1 MSNQDLE
8 DQIDQKELAPGVL
21 LIKEYKKVENDPNI
35 PDIVGIFTFKVQLKT
50 MNVVDFEVY
59 LNQSEN
65 IELENKEEGDEL
77 RTKNTIM
84 PFETKVVAKVILKDN
99 WKLKSKFKLTMG
111 IPEKSA
117 QTKYIEKDEKKLK
130 NEIETLESKF
140 RNIPFELMN
149 TNEINTELKNLN
161 TKFIDFDFL
170 PSDNSVINSKY
181 DENLKN
187 FLEYIIHWRRP
198 EEFITSELSENA
210 DADLTLR
217 IFNKD
222 KEPEPNDIRQGLIP
236 CNHLDSALSALAEKY
251 NLIKRLFK
259 TSIYNENGIYQIKL
273 CIAGEWTTVVI
284 DDYFPCVPLSSPL
297 VTRSQSNELWI
308 LILEK
313 ALAKVYDCYYNLTC
327 INLSDF
333 FLTLTGCPSFSYNL
347 ENLQSEEKKDIF
359 NKIKNFVI
367 EKKYLVVAISK
378 MPDLENN
385 NMENNE
391 ENEDD
396 SLAVPN
402 FGYTII
408 DVKTKYKPNLIVLR
422 KVWFDEK
429 RENNV
434 DNYINNLIN
443 EYPAMMNEFNDNILA
458 LTFKDFL
465 KEFSSL
471 AVCLTK
477 NWEEVHVR
485 GKFVKIG
492 GDDFV
497 NRNEENYSQ
506 VMSKWYYS
514 INLEKQTNLIIS
526 LFQDEDKFKENDTR
540 KNLLDISISVLK
552 LELNINTNKNE
563 IIHIQTYDFSMSP
576 NLQLEFNLPA
586 GQYLIVPRTSGCLF
600 GRSILNEQKNENK
613 KNNTINELYNIETK
627 VFSSIFINTVKDIF
641 KKFDILLNKS
651 LGFRE
656 FKQFLECVKNDVT
669 NFDEN
674 EFKNILGQFQ
684 SYNGCITEN
693 GFIDFWKKKLI
704 SGDDE
709 IKNWFKALGYDDDL
723 YPLKSRCFMLT
734 FHSDIPISVSARDA
748 LSTDLN
754 KKIDKLIIKNM
765 GEKIKNKKDISVFQY
780 QSKISNIFSFGCLN
794 EGNEPLRVNIIF
806 KSENNI
812 YSAGKNKIE
821 KIVQPNKYEFFTHVF
836 PLPNSDMNNELDF
849 NIEYFSLN

>member
-35 PDIVGIFTFKVQLKT
+35 PDIMGIFTFKVQLKT
-50 MNVVDFEVY
+50 MNVVNFEVY

-65 IELENKEEGDEL
+65 IELEDKEEGKEL
-77 RTKNTIM
+77 ETKNTIM

-111 IPEKSA
+111 IPEKPA
-117 QTKYIEKDEKKLK
+117 QMKYIEKDEKKLK
-130 NEIETLESKF
+130 NQIDLIEPKIK
-140 RNIPFELMN
+140 NIPFEFM
-149 TNEINTELKNLN
+149 TIDEINSELKRLKTN
-161 TKFIDFDFL
+161 FIDINFL
-170 PSDNSVINSKY
+170 PCDNSVINSKY

-187 FLEYIIHWRRP
+187 FLEYVIHWRRP
-198 EEFITSELSENA
+198 EEFIQNELNENNDFDMA
-210 DADLTLR
+210 LR
-217 IFNKD
+217 VFSRD
-222 KEPEPNDIRQGLIP
+222 KEPDPNDIRQGLIP
-236 CNHLDSALSALAEKY
+236 CSHLDSALSSLAEKY

-259 TSIYNENGIYQIKL
+259 NDTYNENGLYQIKL
-273 CIAGEWTTVVI
+273 CVGGEWTTVVV
-284 DDYFPCVPLSSPL
+284 DDYFPCIPMSSPL
-297 VTRSQSNELWI
+297 VTASQSNELWI

-327 INLSDF
+327 LNLSDF

-347 ENLQSEEKKDIF
+347 ENLQNEEKKDIF
-359 NKIKNFVI
+359 NKIKNFVL

-378 MPDLENN
+378 MNDLDSNN
-385 NMENNE
+385 NNE

-396 SLAVPN
+396 TGLTVPN
-402 FGYTII
+402 YGYTII
-408 DVKTKYKPNLIVLR
+408 DIKMKYKPNLIVLR
-422 KVWFDEK
+422 RVWFDEK
-429 RENNV
+429 RENNI

-443 EYPAMMNEFNDNILA
+443 EYPSLVNEFNDNVLV

-477 NWEEVHVR
+477 NWEEVHIR

-492 GDDFV
+492 DEIT
-497 NRNEENYSQ
+497 NNEENEQ

-526 LFQDEDKFKENDTR
+526 LFQDEDKFKENDAR

-552 LELNINTNKNE
+552 LELNNNSNKNE

-576 NLQLEFNLPA
+576 NLQLEFNLPP

-600 GRSILNEQKNENK
+600 GRSLLNNLKTENK
-613 KNNTINELYNIETK
+613 NNDNVVEIYNVETK
-627 VFSSIFINTVKDIF
+627 IFSSIFINTVKDIF

-656 FKQFLECVKNDVT
+656 FKQFLECVKVDT
-669 NFDEN
+669 SSFDEN
-674 EFKNILGQFQ
+674 VFKNITEEFQ

-693 GFIDFWKKKLI
+693 GFVEFWKKKTI
-704 SGDDE
+704 E
-709 IKNWFKALGYDDDL
+709 NIEEVKNWLKALGYDNDL

-754 KKIDKLIIKNM
+754 KKIDKLIIKSM

-780 QSKISNIFSFGCLN
+780 QSKISNIYSYGCLN
-794 EGNEPLRVNIIF
+794 EGNEPYRVSINF

-812 YSAGKNKIE
+812 YSYGKNKIE

-836 PLPNSDMNNELDF
+836 PFPNNDMNNELEF
-849 NIEYFSLN
+849 NIEYFPLN

>member
-1 MSNQDLE
+1 MSNQELE

-111 IPEKSA
+111 IPEKAA
-117 QTKYIEKDEKKLK
+117 QMKYIEKDEKELK
-130 NEIETLESKF
+130 NKIEAMEPKLM
-140 RNIPFELMN
+140 NIPFEFM
-149 TNEINTELKNLN
+149 TINEINTELKNLN
-161 TKFIDFDFL
+161 SKFIDINYL
-170 PSDNSVINSKY
+170 PCDNAVINSKY

-187 FLEYIIHWRRP
+187 FLEYVIHWRRP
-198 EEFITSELSENA
+198 EEFIQSELNENNE
-210 DADLTLR
+210 ADLTLR
-217 IFNKD
+217 VFNKD
-222 KEPEPNDIRQGLIP
+222 KEPDPNDIRQGLIP
-236 CNHLDSALSALAEKY
+236 CSHLDSALSALAEKY
-251 NLIKRLFK
+251 NLVKRLFK
-259 TSIYNENGIYQIKL
+259 NDTYNEYGIYQIKL
-273 CIAGEWTTVVI
+273 CLGGEWITVVV
-284 DDYFPCVPLSSPL
+284 DDYFPCIPMSTPL
-297 VTRSQSNELWI
+297 VTTSQMNELWI

-327 INLSDF
+327 MNIADF

-367 EKKYLVVAISK
+367 DKKYLVVAISK
-378 MPDLENN
+378 MNDLENN
-385 NMENNE
+385 IDNNNE

-396 SLAVPN
+396 TSLTVPN
-402 FGYTII
+402 YGYTII
-408 DVKTKYKPNLIVLR
+408 DVKMKYKPNLIVLR
-422 KVWFDEK
+422 RVWFDEK
-429 RENNV
+429 RESNV

-443 EYPAMMNEFNDNILA
+443 EYPAMMNEFNDNVLV

-492 GDDFV
+492 DEIT
-497 NRNEENYSQ
+497 NSEENAQ

-526 LFQDEDKFKENDTR
+526 LFQDEDKFKESDTR
-540 KNLLDISISVLK
+540 KNVLDISISILK
-552 LELNINTNKNE
+552 LELNNSTNKNE

-576 NLQLEFNLPA
+576 NLQLEFNLPS

-600 GRSILNEQKNENK
+600 GRTVLNKIENK
-613 KNNTINELYNIETK
+613 KNENINNEIYNIETK
-627 VFSSIFINTVKDIF
+627 TFSSIFINTVKDIF

-656 FKQFLECVKNDVT
+656 FKQFLECVKTDISNFSEND
-669 NFDEN
+669 
-674 EFKNILGQFQ
+674 FKNICEEYQ

-693 GFIDFWKKKLI
+693 GFVEFWKKKTEENI
-704 SGDDE
+704 EES
-709 IKNWFKALGYDDDL
+709 KNWLKALGYDEDL
-723 YPLKSRCFMLT
+723 FPLKSRCFMLT

-754 KKIDKLIIKNM
+754 KKIDKLIIKSM

-780 QSKISNIFSFGCLN
+780 QSKVSNIYSYGCLN
-794 EGNEPLRVNIIF
+794 EGNEPYKVSILFR
-806 KSENNI
+806 SENNI

-836 PLPNSDMNNELDF
+836 PLPNNDINNELEF
-849 NIEYFSLN
+849 SVEYFPLS

>member
-1 MSNQDLE
+1 M
-8 DQIDQKELAPGVL
+8 
-21 LIKEYKKVENDPNI
+21 
-35 PDIVGIFTFKVQLKT
+35 
-50 MNVVDFEVY
+50 
-59 LNQSEN
+59 
-65 IELENKEEGDEL
+65 
-77 RTKNTIM
+77 
-84 PFETKVVAKVILKDN
+84 
-99 WKLKSKFKLTMG
+99 
-111 IPEKSA
+111 
-117 QTKYIEKDEKKLK
+117 
-130 NEIETLESKF
+130 
-140 RNIPFELMN
+140 
-149 TNEINTELKNLN
+149 
-161 TKFIDFDFL
+161 
-170 PSDNSVINSKY
+170 
-181 DENLKN
+181 
-187 FLEYIIHWRRP
+187 
-198 EEFITSELSENA
+198 
-210 DADLTLR
+210 
-217 IFNKD
+217 
-222 KEPEPNDIRQGLIP
+222 
-236 CNHLDSALSALAEKY
+236 
-251 NLIKRLFK
+251 
-259 TSIYNENGIYQIKL
+259 
-273 CIAGEWTTVVI
+273 
-284 DDYFPCVPLSSPL
+284 
-297 VTRSQSNELWI
+297 
-308 LILEK
+308 
-313 ALAKVYDCYYNLTC
+313 
-327 INLSDF
+327 
-333 FLTLTGCPSFSYNL
+333 TLTGCPSFSYNL

-492 GDDFV
+492 GDDFI

-674 EFKNILGQFQ
+674 EFKNILEQFQ

-794 EGNEPLRVNIIF
+794 EGNEPFRVNIIF

>member
-1 MSNQDLE
+1 MSNQELE

-111 IPEKSA
+111 IPEKAA
-117 QTKYIEKDEKKLK
+117 QMKYIEKDEKELKNKIEAMEPKLK
-130 NEIETLESKF
+130 
-140 RNIPFELMN
+140 NIPFEFM
-149 TNEINTELKNLN
+149 TINEINTELKNLN
-161 TKFIDFDFL
+161 SKFIDINYL
-170 PSDNSVINSKY
+170 PCDNAVINSKY

-187 FLEYIIHWRRP
+187 FLEYVIHWRRP
-198 EEFITSELSENA
+198 EEFIQSELNENNE
-210 DADLTLR
+210 ADLTLR
-217 IFNKD
+217 VFNKD
-222 KEPEPNDIRQGLIP
+222 KEPDPNDIRQGLIP
-236 CNHLDSALSALAEKY
+236 CSHLDSALSALAEKY
-251 NLIKRLFK
+251 NLVKRLFK
-259 TSIYNENGIYQIKL
+259 NDTYNEYGIYQIKL
-273 CIAGEWTTVVI
+273 CVGGEWITVVV
-284 DDYFPCVPLSSPL
+284 DDYFPCIPMSTPL
-297 VTRSQSNELWI
+297 VTTSQMNELWI

-327 INLSDF
+327 MNIADF

-367 EKKYLVVAISK
+367 DKKYLVVAISK
-378 MPDLENN
+378 MNDLENN
-385 NMENNE
+385 IDNNNE

-396 SLAVPN
+396 TSLTVPN
-402 FGYTII
+402 YGYTII
-408 DVKTKYKPNLIVLR
+408 DVKMKYKPNLIVLR
-422 KVWFDEK
+422 RVWFDEK
-429 RENNV
+429 RESNV

-443 EYPAMMNEFNDNILA
+443 EYPAMMNEFNDNVLV

-492 GDDFV
+492 DEIT
-497 NRNEENYSQ
+497 NSEENAQ

-526 LFQDEDKFKENDTR
+526 LFQDEDKFKESDTR
-540 KNLLDISISVLK
+540 KNLLDISISILK
-552 LELNINTNKNE
+552 LELNNSTNKNE

-576 NLQLEFNLPA
+576 NLQLEFNLPS

-600 GRSILNEQKNENK
+600 GRTVLNKIENK
-613 KNNTINELYNIETK
+613 KNENINNEIYSIETK
-627 VFSSIFINTVKDIF
+627 TFSSIFINTVKDIF

-656 FKQFLECVKNDVT
+656 FKQFLECVKTDISNFSEND
-669 NFDEN
+669 
-674 EFKNILGQFQ
+674 FKNICEEYQ

-693 GFIDFWKKKLI
+693 GFVEFWKKKTEENIEESKSWL
-704 SGDDE
+704 
-709 IKNWFKALGYDDDL
+709 KALGYDEDL
-723 YPLKSRCFMLT
+723 FPLKSRCFMLT

-754 KKIDKLIIKNM
+754 KKIDKLIIKSM

-780 QSKISNIFSFGCLN
+780 QSKVSNIYSYGCLN
-794 EGNEPLRVNIIF
+794 EGNEPF
-806 KSENNI
+806 KVSILFRSENNI

-836 PLPNSDMNNELDF
+836 PLPNNDINNELEF
-849 NIEYFSLN
+849 SVEYFPLS

>member
-65 IELENKEEGDEL
+65 IELENKEGDEL

-84 PFETKVVAKVILKDN
+84 PFETKIVAKVILKDN

-117 QTKYIEKDEKKLK
+117 QIKYIEKDEKKLK
-130 NEIETLESKF
+130 NFIESNESKLK
-140 RNIPFELMN
+140 NIPFELMN
-149 TNEINTELKNLN
+149 INDINTELKNLN
-161 TKFIDFDFL
+161 TKFIDLNFP
-170 PSDNSVINSKY
+170 PSDQRVVDSKY

-198 EEFITSELSENA
+198 EEFITSELNENIN
-210 DADLTLR
+210 ADLTLR

-236 CNHLDSALSALAEKY
+236 CNHLDSALSVLAEKY

-259 TSIYNENGIYQIKL
+259 NDIYNENGIYQIKL
-273 CIAGEWTTVVI
+273 CIGGEWTTVVV

-313 ALAKVYDCYYNLTC
+313 ALAKVFDSYYNLTC
-327 INLSDF
+327 MNLTDF
-333 FLTLTGCPSFSYNL
+333 FLTLTGCPSFSYSL
-347 ENLQSEEKKDIF
+347 ENLQPEEKKDIF

-385 NMENNE
+385 NLENNNE
-391 ENEDD
+391 ENEEETG
-396 SLAVPN
+396 LTIPN

-434 DNYINNLIN
+434 DNYINNLISEYPSLMN
-443 EYPAMMNEFNDNILA
+443 EYNDNLLF

-471 AVCLTK
+471 SVCLTK

-485 GKFVKIG
+485 GKFVKLE
-492 GDDFV
+492 
-497 NRNEENYSQ
+497 NELSNTDEISQ

-540 KNLLDISISVLK
+540 KNLLDISLSVLK
-552 LELNINTNKNE
+552 LELNSNNNKNE

-576 NLQLEFNLPA
+576 NLQLEFNLPP
-586 GQYLIVPRTSGCLF
+586 GQYIIFPRTSGCLF
-600 GRSILNEQKNENK
+600 GRSAINEMKAENK
-613 KNNTINELYNIETK
+613 KNMNEIYNMETK
-627 VFSSIFINTVKDIF
+627 AFSPIFINTVKDIF

-656 FKQFLECVKNDVT
+656 FKQFLECVKTDLN

-674 EFKNILGQFQ
+674 EFKNILAQFQ
-684 SYNGCITEN
+684 SYDGCITEN
-693 GFIDFWKKKLI
+693 GFIEFWKNNL
-704 SGDDE
+704 
-709 IKNWFKALGYDDDL
+709 IKNELEVKTWLKNLGYDEDL

-748 LSTDLN
+748 LNTDLN
-754 KKIDKLIIKNM
+754 KKIDKLVIKSL
-765 GEKIKNKKDISVFQY
+765 GTKIKNKKDISIFQY
-780 QSKISNIFSFGCLN
+780 QSKISNIFSYGCLN
-794 EGNEPLRVNIIF
+794 EGNEPLRVSIIF
-806 KSENNI
+806 RNENNI

-836 PLPNSDMNNELDF
+836 PLPNNDMNNELEF
-849 NIEYFSLN
+849 SIEYFPVN

>member
-35 PDIVGIFTFKVQLKT
+35 PDIMGIFTFKVQLKT
-50 MNVVDFEVY
+50 MNVVNFEVY

-65 IELENKEEGDEL
+65 IELEDKEEGKEL
-77 RTKNTIM
+77 ETKNTIM

-111 IPEKSA
+111 IPEKPA
-117 QTKYIEKDEKKLK
+117 QMKYIEKDEKKLK
-130 NEIETLESKF
+130 NQIELIEPKIK
-140 RNIPFELMN
+140 NIPFEFM
-149 TNEINTELKNLN
+149 TIDEINSELKRLKTN
-161 TKFIDFDFL
+161 FIDINFL
-170 PSDNSVINSKY
+170 PCDNSVINSKY

-187 FLEYIIHWRRP
+187 FLEYVIHWRRP
-198 EEFITSELSENA
+198 EEFIQNELNENNDFDMA
-210 DADLTLR
+210 LR
-217 IFNKD
+217 VFSRD
-222 KEPEPNDIRQGLIP
+222 KEPDPNDIRQGLIP
-236 CNHLDSALSALAEKY
+236 CSHLDSALSSLAEKY

-259 TSIYNENGIYQIKL
+259 NDTYNENGLYQIKL
-273 CIAGEWTTVVI
+273 CVGGEWTTVVV
-284 DDYFPCVPLSSPL
+284 DDYFPCIPMSSPL
-297 VTRSQSNELWI
+297 VTASQSNELWI

-327 INLSDF
+327 LNLSDF

-347 ENLQSEEKKDIF
+347 ENLQNEEKKDIF
-359 NKIKNFVI
+359 NKIKNFVL

-378 MPDLENN
+378 MNDLDSNN
-385 NMENNE
+385 NNE

-396 SLAVPN
+396 TSLTVPN
-402 FGYTII
+402 YGYTII
-408 DVKTKYKPNLIVLR
+408 DIKMKYKPNLIVLR
-422 KVWFDEK
+422 RVWFDEK
-429 RENNV
+429 RENNI

-443 EYPAMMNEFNDNILA
+443 EYPSLVNEFNDNVLV

-477 NWEEVHVR
+477 NWEEVHIR

-492 GDDFV
+492 DEIT
-497 NRNEENYSQ
+497 NNEENEQ

-526 LFQDEDKFKENDTR
+526 LFQDEDKFKENDAR

-552 LELNINTNKNE
+552 LELNNNSNKNE

-576 NLQLEFNLPA
+576 NLQLEFNLPP

-600 GRSILNEQKNENK
+600 GRSLLNNLKTENKNNENGVE
-613 KNNTINELYNIETK
+613 IYNMETK
-627 VFSSIFINTVKDIF
+627 IFSSIFINTVKDIF

-656 FKQFLECVKNDVT
+656 FKQFLECVKVDT
-669 NFDEN
+669 SSFDEN
-674 EFKNILGQFQ
+674 VFKNITEEFQ

-693 GFIDFWKKKLI
+693 GFVEFWKKKTI
-704 SGDDE
+704 E
-709 IKNWFKALGYDDDL
+709 NIEEVKNWLKALGYDNDL

-754 KKIDKLIIKNM
+754 KKIDKLIIKSM

-780 QSKISNIFSFGCLN
+780 QSKISNIYSYGCLN
-794 EGNEPLRVNIIF
+794 EGNEPYRVSINF

-812 YSAGKNKIE
+812 YSYGKNKIE

-836 PLPNSDMNNELDF
+836 PFPNNDMNNELEF
-849 NIEYFSLN
+849 NIEYFPLN

>member
-1 MSNQDLE
+1 MSNQELE

-65 IELENKEEGDEL
+65 IELEDKEEGDEL
-77 RTKNTIM
+77 KTKNTIM

-111 IPEKSA
+111 IPEKPA
-117 QTKYIEKDEKKLK
+117 QIKYIEKDEKKIK
-130 NEIETLESKF
+130 NMIDTTESKLK
-140 RNIPFELMN
+140 NIPFEFM
-149 TNEINTELKNLN
+149 TIDEINSELKKLN
-161 TKFIDFDFL
+161 TKFIDINFL
-170 PSDNSVINSKY
+170 PCDNSVINSKY

-187 FLEYIIHWRRP
+187 FLEYVIHWRRP
-198 EEFITSELSENA
+198 EEFIQNELNENN
-210 DADLTLR
+210 DFDMDLR
-217 IFNKD
+217 VFNKD
-222 KEPEPNDIRQGLIP
+222 KEPDPNDIRQGLIP
-236 CNHLDSALSALAEKY
+236 CSHLDSALSALAEKY

-259 TSIYNENGIYQIKL
+259 NDIYNENGLYQIKL
-273 CIAGEWTTVVI
+273 CLGGEWITVVL
-284 DDYFPCVPLSSPL
+284 DDYFPCIPMSTPL
-297 VTRSQSNELWI
+297 VTTSQSNELWI

-327 INLSDF
+327 MNISDF

-347 ENLQSEEKKDIF
+347 ENLQNEEKKDIF

-378 MPDLENN
+378 MNDLDNNLEN
-385 NMENNE
+385 NNE

-396 SLAVPN
+396 TSLTVPN
-402 FGYTII
+402 YGYTII
-408 DVKTKYKPNLIVLR
+408 DVKMKYKPNLIVLR
-422 KVWFDEK
+422 RVWFDEK
-429 RENNV
+429 RENNI

-443 EYPAMMNEFNDNILA
+443 EYPAMMNEFNDNVLV

-485 GKFVKIG
+485 GKFVKIS
-492 GDDFV
+492 DEIT
-497 NRNEENYSQ
+497 NSEENSQ

-526 LFQDEDKFKENDTR
+526 LFQDEDKFKENDAR

-552 LELNINTNKNE
+552 LELNNNTNKNE

-600 GRSILNEQKNENK
+600 GRTILNNIKTENK
-613 KNNTINELYNIETK
+613 KNENTNTEIYNIENK
-627 VFSSIFINTVKDIF
+627 AFSSIFINTVKDIF

-656 FKQFLECVKNDVT
+656 FRQFLECVKTDLS

-674 EFKNILGQFQ
+674 EFKNICELFQ

-693 GFIDFWKKKLI
+693 GFVEYWKKKAEENI
-704 SGDDE
+704 EE
-709 IKNWFKALGYDDDL
+709 IKNWLKALGYDDDL

-754 KKIDKLIIKNM
+754 KKIDKLVIKSM

-780 QSKISNIFSFGCLN
+780 QSKISNIYSYGCLN
-794 EGNEPLRVNIIF
+794 EGNEPLRVIINF

-812 YSAGKNKIE
+812 FSAGKNKIE
-821 KIVQPNKYEFFTHVF
+821 KIVQPNKYEFFTHIF
-836 PLPNSDMNNELDF
+836 PLPNNEMNNELEF

>member
-35 PDIVGIFTFKVQLKT
+35 PDIMGIFTFKVQLKT
-50 MNVVDFEVY
+50 MNVVNFEVY

-65 IELENKEEGDEL
+65 IELEDKEEGKEL
-77 RTKNTIM
+77 ETKNTIM

-111 IPEKSA
+111 IPEKPA
-117 QTKYIEKDEKKLK
+117 QMKYIEKDEKKLK
-130 NEIETLESKF
+130 NQIDLIEPKIK
-140 RNIPFELMN
+140 NIPFEFM
-149 TNEINTELKNLN
+149 TIDEINSELKRLKTN
-161 TKFIDFDFL
+161 FIDINFL
-170 PSDNSVINSKY
+170 PCDNSVINSKY

-187 FLEYIIHWRRP
+187 FLEYVIHWRRP
-198 EEFITSELSENA
+198 EEFIQNELNENNDFDMA
-210 DADLTLR
+210 LR
-217 IFNKD
+217 VFSRD
-222 KEPEPNDIRQGLIP
+222 KEPDPNDIRQGLIP
-236 CNHLDSALSALAEKY
+236 CSHLDSALSSLAEKY

-259 TSIYNENGIYQIKL
+259 NDTYNENGLYQIKL
-273 CIAGEWTTVVI
+273 CVGGEWTTVVV
-284 DDYFPCVPLSSPL
+284 DDYFPCIPLSSPL
-297 VTRSQSNELWI
+297 VTASQSNELWI

-327 INLSDF
+327 LNLSDF

-347 ENLQSEEKKDIF
+347 ENLQNEEKKDIF
-359 NKIKNFVI
+359 NKIKNFVL

-378 MPDLENN
+378 MNDLDSNN
-385 NMENNE
+385 NNE

-396 SLAVPN
+396 TGLTVPN
-402 FGYTII
+402 YGYTII
-408 DVKTKYKPNLIVLR
+408 DIKMKYKPNLIVLR
-422 KVWFDEK
+422 RVWFDEK
-429 RENNV
+429 RENNI

-443 EYPAMMNEFNDNILA
+443 EYPSLVNEFNDNVLV

-477 NWEEVHVR
+477 NWEEVHIR

-492 GDDFV
+492 DEIT
-497 NRNEENYSQ
+497 NNEENEQ

-526 LFQDEDKFKENDTR
+526 LFQDEDKFKENDAR

-552 LELNINTNKNE
+552 LELNNNSNKNE

-576 NLQLEFNLPA
+576 NLQLEFNLPP

-600 GRSILNEQKNENK
+600 GRSLLNNLKTENK
-613 KNNTINELYNIETK
+613 NNDNVVEIYNMETK
-627 VFSSIFINTVKDIF
+627 IFSSIFINTVKDIF

-656 FKQFLECVKNDVT
+656 FKQFLECVKVDT
-669 NFDEN
+669 SSFDEN
-674 EFKNILGQFQ
+674 VFKNITEEFQ

-693 GFIDFWKKKLI
+693 GFVEFWKKKTI
-704 SGDDE
+704 E
-709 IKNWFKALGYDDDL
+709 NIEEVKNWLKALGYDNDL

-754 KKIDKLIIKNM
+754 KKIDKLIIKSM

-780 QSKISNIFSFGCLN
+780 QSKISNIYSYGCLN
-794 EGNEPLRVNIIF
+794 EGNEPYRVSINF

-812 YSAGKNKIE
+812 YSYGKNKIE

-836 PLPNSDMNNELDF
+836 PFPNNDMNNELEF
-849 NIEYFSLN
+849 NIEYFPLN

>member
-35 PDIVGIFTFKVQLKT
+35 PDIMGIFTFKVQLKT
-50 MNVVDFEVY
+50 MNVVNFEVY

-65 IELENKEEGDEL
+65 IELEDKEEGKEL
-77 RTKNTIM
+77 ETKNTIM

-111 IPEKSA
+111 IPEKPA
-117 QTKYIEKDEKKLK
+117 QMKYIEKDEKKLK
-130 NEIETLESKF
+130 NQIDLIEPKIK
-140 RNIPFELMN
+140 NIPFEFM
-149 TNEINTELKNLN
+149 TIDEINSELKRLKTN
-161 TKFIDFDFL
+161 FIDINFL
-170 PSDNSVINSKY
+170 PCDNSVINSKY

-187 FLEYIIHWRRP
+187 FLEYVIHWRRP
-198 EEFITSELSENA
+198 EEFIQNELNENNDFDMA
-210 DADLTLR
+210 LR
-217 IFNKD
+217 VFSRD
-222 KEPEPNDIRQGLIP
+222 KEPDPNDIRQGLIP
-236 CNHLDSALSALAEKY
+236 CSHLDSALSSLAEKY

-259 TSIYNENGIYQIKL
+259 NDTYNENGLYQIKL
-273 CIAGEWTTVVI
+273 CVGGEWTTVVV
-284 DDYFPCVPLSSPL
+284 DDYFPCIPMSSPL
-297 VTRSQSNELWI
+297 VTASQSNELWI

-327 INLSDF
+327 LNLSDF

-347 ENLQSEEKKDIF
+347 ENLQNEEKKDIF
-359 NKIKNFVI
+359 NKIKNFVL

-378 MPDLENN
+378 MNDLDSNN
-385 NMENNE
+385 NNE

-396 SLAVPN
+396 TGLTVPN
-402 FGYTII
+402 YGYTII
-408 DVKTKYKPNLIVLR
+408 DIKMKYKPNLIVLR
-422 KVWFDEK
+422 RVWFDEK
-429 RENNV
+429 RENNI

-443 EYPAMMNEFNDNILA
+443 EYPSLVNEFNDNVLV

-477 NWEEVHVR
+477 NWEEVHIR

-492 GDDFV
+492 DEIT
-497 NRNEENYSQ
+497 NNEENEQ

-526 LFQDEDKFKENDTR
+526 LFQDEDKFKENDAR

-552 LELNINTNKNE
+552 LELNNNSNKNE

-576 NLQLEFNLPA
+576 NLQLEFNLPP

-600 GRSILNEQKNENK
+600 GRSLLNNLKTENKNNENGVE
-613 KNNTINELYNIETK
+613 IYNMETK
-627 VFSSIFINTVKDIF
+627 IFSSIFINTIKDIF

-656 FKQFLECVKNDVT
+656 FKQFLECVKVDT
-669 NFDEN
+669 SSFDEN
-674 EFKNILGQFQ
+674 VFKNITEEFQ

-693 GFIDFWKKKLI
+693 GFVEFWKKKTIENL
-704 SGDDE
+704 E
-709 IKNWFKALGYDDDL
+709 EVKNWLKALGYDNDL

-754 KKIDKLIIKNM
+754 KKIDKLIIKSM

-780 QSKISNIFSFGCLN
+780 QSKISNIYSYGCLN
-794 EGNEPLRVNIIF
+794 EGNEPYRVSINF

-812 YSAGKNKIE
+812 YSYGKNKIE

-836 PLPNSDMNNELDF
+836 PFPNNDMNNELEF
-849 NIEYFSLN
+849 NIEYFPLN

>member
-35 PDIVGIFTFKVQLKT
+35 PDIMGIFTFKVQLKT
-50 MNVVDFEVY
+50 MNVVNFEVY

-65 IELENKEEGDEL
+65 IELEDKEEGKEL
-77 RTKNTIM
+77 ETKNTIM

-111 IPEKSA
+111 IPEKPA
-117 QTKYIEKDEKKLK
+117 QMKYIEKDEKKLK
-130 NEIETLESKF
+130 NQIDLIEPKIK
-140 RNIPFELMN
+140 NIPFEFM
-149 TNEINTELKNLN
+149 TIDEINSELKRLKTN
-161 TKFIDFDFL
+161 FIDINFL
-170 PSDNSVINSKY
+170 PCDNSVINSKY

-187 FLEYIIHWRRP
+187 FLEYVIHWRRP
-198 EEFITSELSENA
+198 EEFIQNELNENNDFDMA
-210 DADLTLR
+210 LR
-217 IFNKD
+217 VFSRD
-222 KEPEPNDIRQGLIP
+222 KEPDPNDIRQGLIP
-236 CNHLDSALSALAEKY
+236 CSHLDSALSSLAEKY

-259 TSIYNENGIYQIKL
+259 NDTYNENGLYQIKL
-273 CIAGEWTTVVI
+273 CVGGEWTTVVV
-284 DDYFPCVPLSSPL
+284 DDYFPCIPMSSPL
-297 VTRSQSNELWI
+297 VTASQSNELWI

-327 INLSDF
+327 LNLSDF

-347 ENLQSEEKKDIF
+347 ENLQNEEKKDIF
-359 NKIKNFVI
+359 NKIKNFVL

-378 MPDLENN
+378 MNDLDSNN
-385 NMENNE
+385 NNE

-396 SLAVPN
+396 TGLTVPN
-402 FGYTII
+402 YGYTII
-408 DVKTKYKPNLIVLR
+408 DIKMKYKPNLIVLR
-422 KVWFDEK
+422 RVWFDEK
-429 RENNV
+429 RENNI

-443 EYPAMMNEFNDNILA
+443 EYPSLVNEFNDNVLV

-477 NWEEVHVR
+477 NWEEVHIR

-492 GDDFV
+492 DEIT
-497 NRNEENYSQ
+497 NNEENEQ

-526 LFQDEDKFKENDTR
+526 LFQDEDKFKENDAR

-552 LELNINTNKNE
+552 LELNNNSNKNE

-576 NLQLEFNLPA
+576 NLQLEFNLTP

-600 GRSILNEQKNENK
+600 GRSLLNNLKTENK
-613 KNNTINELYNIETK
+613 NNDNVVEIYNVETK
-627 VFSSIFINTVKDIF
+627 IFSSIFINTVKDIF

-656 FKQFLECVKNDVT
+656 FKQFLECVKVDT
-669 NFDEN
+669 SSFDEN
-674 EFKNILGQFQ
+674 VFKNITEEFQ

-693 GFIDFWKKKLI
+693 GFVEFWKKKTI
-704 SGDDE
+704 E
-709 IKNWFKALGYDDDL
+709 NIEEVKNWLKALGYDNDL

-754 KKIDKLIIKNM
+754 KKIDKLIIKSM

-780 QSKISNIFSFGCLN
+780 QSKISNINSYGCLN
-794 EGNEPLRVNIIF
+794 EGNEPYRVSINF

-812 YSAGKNKIE
+812 YSYGKNKIE

-836 PLPNSDMNNELDF
+836 PFPNNDMNNELEF
-849 NIEYFSLN
+849 NIEYFPLN

>member
-1 MSNQDLE
+1 MSNQELE

-84 PFETKVVAKVILKDN
+84 PFETKIVAKVILKDN

-117 QTKYIEKDEKKLK
+117 QIKYIEKDEKKIK
-130 NEIETLESKF
+130 NQIETFESKLKK
-140 RNIPFELMN
+140 IPFEFMN
-149 TNEINTELKNLN
+149 INEINTELKNLN
-161 TKFIDFDFL
+161 TKFIDVDFL
-170 PSDNSVINSKY
+170 PCDNSVINTKY
-181 DENLKN
+181 DDNLKN
-187 FLEYIIHWRRP
+187 FLEYVIHWRRP
-198 EEFITSELSENA
+198 DEFIQNELNENA
-210 DADLTLR
+210 DADITLR
-217 IFNKD
+217 VFNKD
-222 KEPEPNDIRQGLIP
+222 KEPDPNDIRQGLIP
-236 CNHLDSALSALAEKY
+236 CSHLDSALSALAEKY

-259 TSIYNENGIYQIKL
+259 NDIYNENGLYQIKL
-273 CIAGEWTTVVI
+273 CLGGEWITVVL
-284 DDYFPCVPLSSPL
+284 DDYFPCIPMSTPL
-297 VTRSQSNELWI
+297 VTTSQSNELWI

-327 INLSDF
+327 MNISDF

-347 ENLQSEEKKDIF
+347 ENLQNEEKKDIF

-378 MPDLENN
+378 MNDLDNN
-385 NMENNE
+385 LDNNNE

-396 SLAVPN
+396 TSLTVPN
-402 FGYTII
+402 YGYTII
-408 DVKTKYKPNLIVLR
+408 DVKMKYKPNLIVLR
-422 KVWFDEK
+422 RVWFDEK
-429 RENNV
+429 RENNI

-443 EYPAMMNEFNDNILA
+443 EYPAMMNEFNDNVLV

-485 GKFVKIG
+485 GKFVKIS
-492 GDDFV
+492 DEIT
-497 NRNEENYSQ
+497 NSEENSQ

-526 LFQDEDKFKENDTR
+526 LFQDEDKFKENDAR

-552 LELNINTNKNE
+552 LELNNNTNKNE

-576 NLQLEFNLPA
+576 NLQLELNLPA

-600 GRSILNEQKNENK
+600 GRTILNNIKTENK
-613 KNNTINELYNIETK
+613 KNENTNTEIYNIENK
-627 VFSSIFINTVKDIF
+627 AFSSIFINTVKDIF

-656 FKQFLECVKNDVT
+656 FRQFLECVKTDLS

-674 EFKNILGQFQ
+674 EFKNICELFQ

-693 GFIDFWKKKLI
+693 GFVEYWKKKAEENI
-704 SGDDE
+704 EE
-709 IKNWFKALGYDDDL
+709 IKNWLKALGYDDDL

-754 KKIDKLIIKNM
+754 KKIDKLVIKSM

-780 QSKISNIFSFGCLN
+780 QSKISNIYSYGCLN
-794 EGNEPLRVNIIF
+794 EGNEPLRVIINF

-812 YSAGKNKIE
+812 FSAGKNKIE
-821 KIVQPNKYEFFTHVF
+821 KIVQPNKYEFFTHIF
-836 PLPNSDMNNELDF
+836 PLPNNEMNNELEF